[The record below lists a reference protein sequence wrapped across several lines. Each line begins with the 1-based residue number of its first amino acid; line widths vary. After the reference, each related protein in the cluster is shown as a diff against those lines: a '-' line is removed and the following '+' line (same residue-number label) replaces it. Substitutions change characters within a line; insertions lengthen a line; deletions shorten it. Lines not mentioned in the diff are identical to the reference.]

1 MARAAAG
8 VGRGQPRPCLDAGR
22 SFNSY
27 DKTYGSIGAVVMLL
41 MWFYLSAFIIL
52 VGAELNCEVERAA
65 RPQQPAPAGQGA
77 LPGPP
82 ATA

>member
-1 MARAAAG
+1 
-8 VGRGQPRPCLDAGR
+8 
-22 SFNSY
+22 
-27 DKTYGSIGAVVMLL
+27 MLL